1 MKKVLLK
8 IDGMTCSACSSG
20 LEKYLNKQDGI
31 KTAAVNL
38 VMNNANI
45 EYDEKKLTLE
55 QVEKF
60 VEKAGFTSLGIDNF
74 EKEEKKKS
82 NEKYKLIEISVISIL
97 ILYIS
102 MSHMVG
108 LPVIPFLNMM
118 THPINYAISLLI
130 LTTIVIL
137 FGKDII
143 KNGYK
148 NLIHKTPNMDTLVM
162 IGVLASYVYS
172 IYGTIRILQGHTMYV
187 EKLYYESAAI
197 VIFFIKIGKFVENKN
212 KDKTKEALQELM
224 TITPNNAT
232 IIREGK
238 EVVVTLDEIQKGD
251 IVICKPGEKIAV
263 DGEIIDGVTHIN
275 EAFITGE
282 SKPAKREIG
291 SKVIAGSI
299 NYEGTIKYKAEKIGK
314 ESTVSEIV
322 RLVANATATKAPIA
336 KIADKISGYFVPVV
350 LVISIIAFVLW
361 LIISKDIALAINIF
375 VSILVVACPCSL
387 GLATP
392 LAIVIASGN
401 ASRKGILVKTSEALE
416 NFHKAKTICFDKT
429 GTLTKGTLSIS
440 KIYNYSN
447 LEEKELLKN
456 IASIEKKSEHPIA
469 RAIVNKVVEEKIE
482 FEDLKEFKAIAGFG
496 VEAIMQNDD
505 KYLIGNRKL
514 MTENGVIIP
523 NEQDEQQLVN
533 DGNSILFV
541 SLNNKLVAL
550 IGVKD
555 ILKDNIENVIKELKD
570 KNINV
575 VMLTGDNEK
584 TAEIVA
590 KQIGIEKV
598 ISNVTP
604 KEKAKKIKE
613 LKKDGIVIM
622 CGDGINDS
630 ISLVTADIGV
640 SISSGTDIAM
650 DSASVILMNDNIEK
664 INELIEIS
672 EKTIKNI
679 KQNLFWAFF
688 YNAICIP
695 VAAGVFITLTG
706 WQMSPMLGAAAMSL
720 SSFFVC
726 MNALRLNT
734 FSMHD
739 ASKDIKRKKKEKKT
753 MEKTLEITGMMCGH
767 CEMAVK
773 KALEAVDGVKSADVS
788 HEKGTAVVTLSK
800 EVSNDVLKKT
810 VEDKDYTVTSIK

>member
-1 MKKVLLK
+1 MKSLILS
-8 IDGMTCSACSSG
+8 IDGMTCSACSNG
-20 LEKYLNKQDGI
+20 LEKYLNKQNGI
-31 KTAAVNL
+31 FNSSVNL
-38 VMNNANI
+38 VMANATI
-45 EYDEKKLTLE
+45 TYDEKILN
-55 QVEKF
+55 QEKI
-60 VEKAGFTSLGIDNF
+60 EKYIKQAGFKSLGVFKKINTKKNSKK
-74 EKEEKKKS
+74 EK
-82 NEKYKLIEISVISIL
+82 IQFIIFTIL
-97 ILYIS
+97 AIVTMYIS
-102 MSHMVG
+102 MGHMIG
-108 LPVIPFLNMM
+108 LPTLKFLSAEHN
-118 THPINYAISLLI
+118 PINYAVSLLI
-130 LTTIVIL
+130 LTIAFFGYGYDIL
-137 FGKDII
+137 

-148 NLIHKTPNMDTLVM
+148 NLIHKIPNMDTLVT
-162 IGVLASYVYS
+162 IGVVSSFIYS
-172 IYGTIRILQGHTMYV
+172 LYSMYMIIKGNMHYTMNLYFESSAIIIYFV
-187 EKLYYESAAI
+187 KLGRYI
-197 VIFFIKIGKFVENKN
+197 DKIS
-212 KDKTKEALQELM
+212 KDKTKEAIQKLVE
-224 TITPNNAT
+224 ITPNQA
-232 IIREGK
+232 II
-238 EVVVTLDEIQKGD
+238 EVNGVQKQVTLDEIKKGY
-251 IVICKPGEKIAV
+251 IVISKAGDKIAV
-263 DGEIIDGVTHIN
+263 DGEVVEGTTHIN
-275 EAFITGE
+275 ESFITGE
-282 SKPAKREIG
+282 SVPVKREEG

-322 RLVANATATKAPIA
+322 RLVVEATNTKAPIA
-336 KIADKISGYFVPVV
+336 KVADTISGYFVPT
-350 LVISIIAFVLW
+350 IIAIAMIAFIIW
-361 LIISKDIALAINIF
+361 FLITKNVAIAINIL
-375 VSILVVACPCSL
+375 VTILVVACPCSL

-401 ASRKGILVKTSEALE
+401 ASKKGILVKTSEALE

-469 RAIVNKVVEEKIE
+469 RAIVNKAIEKKIE

-496 VEAIMQNDD
+496 VEAIMQNND

-555 ILKDNIENVIKELKD
+555 ILKDNIEKVIKELKD

-598 ISNVTP
+598 IPNVTP
-604 KEKAKKIKE
+604 KEKAEKIKE

-688 YNAICIP
+688 YNICMIP
-695 VAAGVFITLTG
+695 IACGILENIGIEMNPMVAAFAMTISSLTVV
-706 WQMSPMLGAAAMSL
+706 L
-720 SSFFVC
+720 
-726 MNALRLNT
+726 NALRL
-734 FSMHD
+734 
-739 ASKDIKRKKKEKKT
+739 KK
-753 MEKTLEITGMMCGH
+753 
-767 CEMAVK
+767 
-773 KALEAVDGVKSADVS
+773 
-788 HEKGTAVVTLSK
+788 
-800 EVSNDVLKKT
+800 
-810 VEDKDYTVTSIK
+810 

>member
-31 KTAAVNL
+31 KIATVNL

-45 EYDEKKLTLE
+45 EYDDKKLTLE

-60 VEKAGFTSLGIDNF
+60 VEKAGFASLGIDNF

-82 NEKYKLIEISVISIL
+82 NEKYKLIWISVISIV

-162 IGVLASYVYS
+162 IGILASYVYS

-238 EVVVTLDEIQKGD
+238 EEVVTLDEIQKGD

-263 DGEIIDGVTHIN
+263 DGEIVEGITHIN

-282 SKPAKREIG
+282 SKPAKKEVG

-322 RLVANATATKAPIA
+322 RLVANATSTKAPIA

-350 LVISIIAFVLW
+350 LVISVIAFLIW
-361 LIISKDIALAINIF
+361 LIISKDITLAINIF

-429 GTLTKGTLSIS
+429 GTLTKGILSIS

-456 IASIEKKSEHPIA
+456 IASIENKSEHPIA
-469 RAIVNKVVEEKIE
+469 RAIVNKAIEEKIE
-482 FEDLKEFKAIAGFG
+482 LEDLKEFKAIAGFG
-496 VEAIMQNDD
+496 VEAIMKNDD

-514 MTENGVIIP
+514 MTENGVIIAD
-523 NEQDEQQLVN
+523 EQDEQQLVN

-604 KEKAKKIKE
+604 KEKAEKIKE

-664 INELIEIS
+664 INELIDIS
-672 EKTIKNI
+672 TKTIRNI

-688 YNAICIP
+688 YNICMIP
-695 VAAGVFITLTG
+695 IACGILEPIGIEMNPMVAAFAMTISSLTVV
-706 WQMSPMLGAAAMSL
+706 L
-720 SSFFVC
+720 
-726 MNALRLNT
+726 NALRL
-734 FSMHD
+734 
-739 ASKDIKRKKKEKKT
+739 KK
-753 MEKTLEITGMMCGH
+753 
-767 CEMAVK
+767 
-773 KALEAVDGVKSADVS
+773 
-788 HEKGTAVVTLSK
+788 
-800 EVSNDVLKKT
+800 
-810 VEDKDYTVTSIK
+810 

>member
-31 KTAAVNL
+31 KTAVVNL

-82 NEKYKLIEISVISIL
+82 NEKYKLIGISVISIL

-108 LPVIPFLNMM
+108 LPVIPFLNMI

-197 VIFFIKIGKFVENKN
+197 VIFFIKIGKFVESKN

-232 IIREGK
+232 IIREEK

-282 SKPAKREIG
+282 SKPAKKEIG

-350 LVISIIAFVLW
+350 LVISIISFVLW

-469 RAIVNKVVEEKIE
+469 RAIVNKAIEEKIE

-496 VEAIMQNDD
+496 VEAIMKNDD

-598 ISNVTP
+598 IPNVTP
-604 KEKAKKIKE
+604 KEKAEKIKE

-688 YNAICIP
+688 YNICMIP
-695 VAAGVFITLTG
+695 IACGILEPIGIEMNPMVAAFAMTISSLTVV
-706 WQMSPMLGAAAMSL
+706 L
-720 SSFFVC
+720 
-726 MNALRLNT
+726 NALRL
-734 FSMHD
+734 
-739 ASKDIKRKKKEKKT
+739 KK
-753 MEKTLEITGMMCGH
+753 
-767 CEMAVK
+767 
-773 KALEAVDGVKSADVS
+773 
-788 HEKGTAVVTLSK
+788 
-800 EVSNDVLKKT
+800 
-810 VEDKDYTVTSIK
+810 